1 MAWWSNLVGI
11 LRWGGGAPKDAPTTT
26 PSTPHTAGKEFE
38 VDATATP
45 AMPPLSSMS
54 ALAAFPLVHACAN
67 LVAAALA
74 SRPRRVMRGRGKNAS
89 PVEGHPFE
97 ALMLRPSLRVGG
109 NVFYRQRVVDLLLT
123 GNSYTRILVDAEL
136 GAQPSLFRLHPNRSE
151 IVPRKTGDVDGVLY
165 DHALFV
171 PWEQLLLVRQPSWED
186 NPAGMY
192 GVGWI
197 QVLADELNTELA
209 AMLGTQSMAQKGAP
223 GWLLMPELDK
233 DGRSQPWTEDQT
245 KKVTRKWTDMLS
257 SKNSG
262 GVIATGHRMEA
273 KPLGFSA
280 VDMQFVEGRK
290 LAAERICAV
299 ARVPPSKLGLR
310 GSNYSTSRAEDV
322 NFWEAR
328 IDEAALLDEEDSR
341 LAAELGRAGDWVMTD
356 FAGIDAL
363 QYNRTAR
370 QSRVVVWMQQ
380 VGLTPADALA
390 AEGFDDIDAPV
401 SPPPGQV
408 PGAKPDVIKPSDPA
422 PMKVEPGEA
431 RSWWDDLVLD
441 PELELAKRAR
451 DDAWREACAGRPVR
465 FLAAAGCRIH
475 GHLDRQVLDAPP
487 QDDVAC
493 ACTFIPLEP
502 EPAHAAR
509 VS

>member
-11 LRWGGGAPKDAPTTT
+11 LRWGGGSPKDAPTTT
-26 PSTPHTAGKEFE
+26 PTTPHTAGKEFE

-45 AMPPLSSMS
+45 AMPPISSMS
-54 ALAAFPLVHACAN
+54 ALAKFPLVYACAN
-67 LVAAALA
+67 LVGAALA
-74 SRPRRVMRGRGKNAS
+74 SRPRRVMRGHGKSAA

-97 ALMLRPSLRVGG
+97 ALMLRPSLRLGG
-109 NVFYRQRVVDLLLT
+109 KFFYRQRVVDLLLT
-123 GNSYTRILVDAEL
+123 GNSYTRILVDPEL
-136 GAQPSLFRLHPNRSE
+136 GGQPSLFRLHPNRSE
-151 IVPRKTGDVDGVLY
+151 IVPRSTGDVDGVLF
-165 DHALFV
+165 DHDVFV

-186 NPAGMY
+186 NPSGMY

-197 QVLADELNTELA
+197 QVLADELSTELA
-209 AMLGTQSMAQKGAP
+209 AMLGTQSIAKKGAP
-223 GWLLMPELDK
+223 AWLVMPEVDK
-233 DGRSQPWTEDQT
+233 DGRSQAWNDDQVR
-245 KKVTRKWTDMLS
+245 KVGKNWDRMLQAS
-257 SKNSG
+257 NSG
-262 GVIATGHRMEA
+262 GTIVVGHRVDA
-273 KPLGFSA
+273 KALGFTA
-280 VDMQFVEGRK
+280 VDSQFVEGRK

-341 LAAELGRAGDWVMTD
+341 LAEQLGRAGDWVMTD
-356 FAGIDAL
+356 FSGIDAL

-370 QSRVVVWMQQ
+370 QSRVVVWQQQ
-380 VGLTPADALA
+380 VGLKPAEALA
-390 AEGFDDIDAPV
+390 AEGFDEIDAPAT
-401 SPPPGQV
+401 PPAGQA
-408 PGAKPDVIKPSDPA
+408 PAAKPDVIEPSDPA

-431 RSWWDDLVLD
+431 RSWWDDLIVD

-451 DDAWREACAGRPVR
+451 DDAWREACAGRQVR
-465 FLAAAGCRIH
+465 FLASSSCRMH
-475 GHLDRQVLDAPP
+475 AHLDRQVLDAPP
-487 QDDVAC
+487 DDDVAC

-502 EPAHAAR
+502 ESLDAAR